1 MTFWD
6 FPGGSSGKES
16 TCQGR
21 SRRTC
26 GSIPRLGRP
35 PGGGNGYLLQYSYLE
50 NSMDRGAR
58 RSIVH
63 GVVESDMTE
72 HAHMTFQKGEQHF
85 ISMILALL

>member
-1 MTFWD
+1 MLMTFWD

-35 PGGGNGYLLQYSYLE
+35 PGGGKLQYSYLE
-50 NSMDRGAR
+50 NSTDRGAR

-63 GVVESDMTE
+63 GVAESDTTE
-72 HAHMTFQKGEQHF
+72 HACMTFQKGEQHF
-85 ISMILALL
+85 RSMILALS